1 MAEVPY
7 VSEVQLYGQSGEQ
20 GGNSNRL
27 CIKEPRC
34 RLCSFGLQ
42 NGDWIKI
49 SAAYHED
56 MPESVHHPFQF
67 FYKKVEWDNSQGD
80 DEGDSQ
86 SDDDHCED
94 DNSEDGDDSDDD
106 ASLVDSDDGTITR
119 FAICCCCDDICVG
132 RRATVHCFHLD
143 CWAFIYTKFGM
154 VELPIPFFHSTH
166 FSYFSPAWRKLEE
179 DRTHY
184 FRSLLA
190 ENLKK
195 EKWPMALPNEVWQ
208 MIAGYLVREAAI
220 ITEGEKCS
228 SPLMPNTIV
237 DLHYDVYAE
246 YTMFEGKR
254 YLKAIGN
261 CSKENAHGRP
271 LIHRGQDFEN
281 VREVYSLDD
290 HRGIRDIIFITD
302 KERQL
307 SNASLVPSGTW
318 LMKISGPLGVW
329 KISVGC
335 DGFKARSIYNTLAFS
350 DNVSF
355 AMEAQQIAR
364 FRCLPAA
371 PVTIFDI
378 RSLTYNS
385 QGFRLGG
392 YRVFPR
398 MDSFD
403 LNHPDVIGYSAALGS
418 NHTPIAIYAHRSPSD
433 LDMYEEMIELIPATW
448 IYMPI
453 DQGELVTEIGRF
465 MTTYTFIDHPEIG
478 LTFTTN
484 RGRTGVFGGDSN
496 LRLVDTTDLYRI
508 HEPAPGPS
516 KIYFDKGSS
525 MNLLAFENVQ
535 PSVKR
540 ELPDSVKP
548 VDPQAESNDGPDP
561 YYYSRCELA
570 GVTRITPCYR
580 QHPHPNQFM
589 GMLLEYE
596 GGHTERMGEWRFD
609 WAAESINVGKKT
621 RLRLTMED
629 CAGQI
634 NGCNTST
641 CEMLTAEVVPRGTP
655 LKSGSP
661 PWYMDV
667 PWCGTLEWWFD
678 GSTKWCDHTSAK
690 WRRSNTAIQRGY
702 VDVYDSDDDEGK
714 EKPKQNVDNWQE
726 WVDMDELWET
736 WFEDDPVPWY
746 EDSDDELDP
755 EFEDDTNPEVTSN

>member
-335 DGFKARSIYNTLAFS
+335 D
-350 DNVSF
+350 VSSQVF
-355 AMEAQQIAR
+355 IIE
-364 FRCLPAA
+364 
-371 PVTIFDI
+371 IFI
-378 RSLTYNS
+378 SQYLT
-385 QGFRLGG
+385 
-392 YRVFPR
+392 
-398 MDSFD
+398 
-403 LNHPDVIGYSAALGS
+403 
-418 NHTPIAIYAHRSPSD
+418 
-433 LDMYEEMIELIPATW
+433 
-448 IYMPI
+448 
-453 DQGELVTEIGRF
+453 
-465 MTTYTFIDHPEIG
+465 
-478 LTFTTN
+478 
-484 RGRTGVFGGDSN
+484 
-496 LRLVDTTDLYRI
+496 
-508 HEPAPGPS
+508 
-516 KIYFDKGSS
+516 
-525 MNLLAFENVQ
+525 
-535 PSVKR
+535 
-540 ELPDSVKP
+540 
-548 VDPQAESNDGPDP
+548 
-561 YYYSRCELA
+561 
-570 GVTRITPCYR
+570 
-580 QHPHPNQFM
+580 
-589 GMLLEYE
+589 
-596 GGHTERMGEWRFD
+596 
-609 WAAESINVGKKT
+609 
-621 RLRLTMED
+621 
-629 CAGQI
+629 
-634 NGCNTST
+634 
-641 CEMLTAEVVPRGTP
+641 
-655 LKSGSP
+655 
-661 PWYMDV
+661 
-667 PWCGTLEWWFD
+667 
-678 GSTKWCDHTSAK
+678 
-690 WRRSNTAIQRGY
+690 RR
-702 VDVYDSDDDEGK
+702 
-714 EKPKQNVDNWQE
+714 
-726 WVDMDELWET
+726 
-736 WFEDDPVPWY
+736 
-746 EDSDDELDP
+746 
-755 EFEDDTNPEVTSN
+755 